1 MTSEA
6 EPTELPP
13 SPPTPE
19 SSPPHRF
26 YLWAAGVLVVLS
38 LAAIWI
44 ASQADPSETITAVD
58 VNKLPVGPP
67 APELHPKGWFNS
79 PGLTSKDLAGKVVV
93 YDFWTYSCVNC
104 VRTLPYLRAWYD
116 RYRDDGL
123 VIVGVHSP
131 EFDFEKDHG
140 NVERAVSRLKVTW
153 PVALDDDMAIW
164 DNFKNR
170 YWPAKWVTDRQGRI
184 RYFHPG
190 EGNYTETENV
200 LRTLLGVSK
209 SKARADDP
217 KQPKAAPDEVT
228 QNITPETYLGTERG
242 SVAEEGQRSY
252 TAGELRLHQPA
263 LDGTWQGEPQR
274 IRSVS
279 PEASLSLRYLAAEA
293 NLVLAT
299 GAAGGAPIDV
309 TVELDGKPLP
319 EAFRTPDTKVD
330 GSGATYVRVEA
341 SDLYRLVLGSRVEEH
356 TLRLTPR
363 TPGLEAFAF
372 TFGAS

>member
-6 EPTELPP
+6 DP
-13 SPPTPE
+13 SE
-19 SSPPHRF
+19 RPPHRF

-38 LAAIWI
+38 LAAISI
-44 ASQADPSETITAVD
+44 ASQADPSETITAVEVD
-58 VNKLPVGPP
+58 KLRVGPP
-67 APELHPKGWFNS
+67 APELHPKGWLNS
-79 PGLTSKDLAGKVVV
+79 PGLTSKELAGKVVV

-131 EFDFEKDHG
+131 EFGFEKDHG

-164 DNFKNR
+164 SDFNNR

-184 RYFHPG
+184 RYFHAG
-190 EGNYTETENV
+190 EGNYRETENV
-200 LRTLLGVSK
+200 LRSLLGVSQ
-209 SKARADDP
+209 SKPRAKDP
-217 KQPKAAPDEVT
+217 KQPSPAPDEVT
-228 QNITPETYLGTERG
+228 QNITQETYLGTERG
-242 SVAEEGQRSY
+242 SVAEEGQRPY
-252 TAGELRLHQPA
+252 NLGELRLHQPA
-263 LDGTWQGEPQR
+263 LDGTWQGEAEK

-299 GAAGGAPIDV
+299 GAAGGTPIDV
-309 TVELDGKPLP
+309 TIELDGKPLP

-330 GSGATYVRVEA
+330 ASGATYVRVEA
-341 SDLYRLVLGSRVEEH
+341 SDLYRLVVGSRVEEH
-356 TLRLTPR
+356 ILRLTPR